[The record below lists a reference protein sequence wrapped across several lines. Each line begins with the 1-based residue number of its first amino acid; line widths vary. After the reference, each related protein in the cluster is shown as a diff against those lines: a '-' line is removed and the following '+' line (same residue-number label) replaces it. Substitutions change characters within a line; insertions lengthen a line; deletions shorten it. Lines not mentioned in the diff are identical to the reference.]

1 MLGKVSDLIR
11 FVRECFIRGFSK
23 SFFLTDAYF
32 FFHSVQFL
40 WFSTRIEESEMKYRA
55 TVEDYV
61 EMEEDFEEFEEGKFS
76 IVINNFF
83 LSFPKVLI

>member
-1 MLGKVSDLIR
+1 
-11 FVRECFIRGFSK
+11 
-23 SFFLTDAYF
+23 
-32 FFHSVQFL
+32 
-40 WFSTRIEESEMKYRA
+40 MKYRA

-83 LSFPKVLI
+83 YFPKFYMYITVLLITF